1 MVDEGVDNG
10 FAVLVHK
17 ILATHLHRRGVP
29 KVDTAAGLY
38 RLQETLSSE
47 ATHEKLYEYDKEKY
61 LEGTSLC
68 ISRARSQLWYHQPPD
83 RYREN
88 RCYSQRG

>member
-10 FAVLVHK
+10 FAVLVYK
-17 ILATHLHRRGVP
+17 LLAIHLHRRGVP
-29 KVDTAAGLY
+29 KVGTAAGLY

-88 RCYSQRG
+88 RC